1 MKKTLLLLSA
11 LVLFKITN
19 VVAQAELN
27 LPNDWFLCDNG
38 LTIDATVTNTTDT
51 GISYQWYNREYY
63 NGQWNDIL
71 ITNETNP
78 TFNVLNTGRYKVIA
92 TLSDNTEL
100 SDEVSVQNKN
110 NLGDTIIFDCT
121 ETLSIDRISFGNF
134 SNVSF
139 SYFYSES
146 DALANNYSLYDFL
159 VGQILYLRIEENDSL
174 CTNIIEI
181 YTFSDGNNIYANPVG
196 SMGECSENSS
206 TNIFDLT
213 TNDAQILGGQN
224 LEVSYFED
232 FNDANY
238 LNNPIANPNNYQALS
253 PNQTIYARVYEVNGP
268 DCPDNYNSI
277 TQFQLLSAA
286 QPTPNN
292 AVNYIICDASSGT
305 ANDGLG
311 EFNLPSRNAL
321 ILSGLSTS
329 AFSLSYH
336 ISLAEAQNN
345 NNPIANPESYVTAS
359 TTVYTRVESTI
370 NNDCIEISEMNL
382 KVQNT
387 CEDVSI
393 SLLSHLASPRPGFEY
408 KNKLII
414 ENNGPTTVSTG
425 SVDFTMDSL
434 LMYNSAT
441 GYIAGTSVTQ
451 SAGGLTI
458 NFSSLAPGEKEEII
472 LNFTVPA
479 DENLLGEQIT
489 SAVNYVSSSNDV
501 NSENNTAT
509 LSEIIIGSYDPND
522 ITESHGPE
530 ILHTTF
536 TNDDYLYYTVRFQ
549 NVGTASAINVT
560 IDNALDVRLDKTT
573 FEMLHSS
580 HTNTVVRVFDNLTW
594 QFDNINLADSTNDEP
609 NSHGYV
615 HYKIKPLAGYSI
627 GDIVPNTASIVFDF
641 NSPIVTNTFNSTF
654 IENALSTQDNVL
666 QNVAVY
672 PNPTSDFVMVTS
684 QSSIAQIEVY
694 SYVGHLVKKNKNQD
708 RIDISSLKTGLY
720 FIKIKDINGNF
731 ATEKV
736 LKK

>member
-451 SAGGLTI
+451 SAGDLTI

>member
-1 MKKTLLLLSA
+1 
-11 LVLFKITN
+11 
-19 VVAQAELN
+19 
-27 LPNDWFLCDNG
+27 
-38 LTIDATVTNTTDT
+38 
-51 GISYQWYNREYY
+51 
-63 NGQWNDIL
+63 
-71 ITNETNP
+71 
-78 TFNVLNTGRYKVIA
+78 
-92 TLSDNTEL
+92 
-100 SDEVSVQNKN
+100 
-110 NLGDTIIFDCT
+110 
-121 ETLSIDRISFGNF
+121 
-134 SNVSF
+134 
-139 SYFYSES
+139 
-146 DALANNYSLYDFL
+146 
-159 VGQILYLRIEENDSL
+159 
-174 CTNIIEI
+174 
-181 YTFSDGNNIYANPVG
+181 
-196 SMGECSENSS
+196 
-206 TNIFDLT
+206 
-213 TNDAQILGGQN
+213 

-253 PNQTIYARVYEVNGP
+253 PNQTIYARVYEDNGP

-720 FIKIKDINGNF
+720 FIKIKEINGNF

>member
-232 FNDANY
+232 FNDANN

-268 DCPDNYNSI
+268 DCPDNFNSI

-329 AFSLSYH
+329 EFSLSYH

-370 NNDCIEISEMNL
+370 NSDCIEISEMNL

>member
-441 GYIAGTSVTQ
+441 GYISGTSVTQ

>member
-580 HTNTVVRVFDNLTW
+580 HTNTVVRVLDNLTW

-694 SYVGHLVKKNKNQD
+694 SYVGHLVKKIKNQD

>member
-451 SAGGLTI
+451 SAGDLTI
-458 NFSSLAPGEKEEII
+458 NFYSLAPGEKEEII

>member
-1 MKKTLLLLSA
+1 M
-11 LVLFKITN
+11 
-19 VVAQAELN
+19 
-27 LPNDWFLCDNG
+27 FLCDNG

-51 GISYQWYNREYY
+51 GITYQWYDREYY
-63 NGQWNDIL
+63 NGQWNYIL

-78 TFNVLNTGRYKVIA
+78 TFNVLNTGSYKVIA

-110 NLGDTIIFDCT
+110 NLGDTFIFECT
-121 ETLSIDRISFGNF
+121 EFLPIDQISFVNF
-134 SNVSF
+134 SNVSS
-139 SYFYSES
+139 SYFNSES
-146 DALANNYSLYDFL
+146 DALANNNPLYYFF
-159 VGQILYLRIEENDSL
+159 VGDRLYLRIEENASL
-174 CTNIIEI
+174 CTDVIEI
-181 YTFSDGNNIYANPVG
+181 ETYSDGGYIYANSVPN
-196 SMGECSENSS
+196 MGECSENSS
-206 TNIFDLT
+206 TNTFDLT

-232 FNDANY
+232 YNDANY
-238 LNNPIANPNNYQALS
+238 LNNPIANPSNYQALS
-253 PNQTIYARVYEVNGP
+253 PNQTIYARVYEVNGF
-268 DCPDNYNSI
+268 DCPDNFNSI

-292 AVNYIICDASSGT
+292 AVNYIVCDASSGT

-311 EFNLPSRNAL
+311 EFNLPSRSSL

-359 TTVYTRVESTI
+359 TSVYTRVESTI

-414 ENNGPTTVSTG
+414 ENNGPTTVSSG
-425 SVDFTMDSL
+425 SVEFTMDSL
-434 LMYNSAT
+434 LTYNSVTSNSTAT
-441 GYIAGTSVTQ
+441 TITPTLS
-451 SAGGLTI
+451 GLNI
-458 NFSSLAPGEKEEII
+458 NFSNLVPGAKEEII
-472 LNFTVPA
+472 FNMTVPA
-479 DENLLGEQIT
+479 NATLGDQIT
-489 SAVNYVSSSNDV
+489 STVNYVSSSNDV
-501 NSENNTAT
+501 NTENNIAT

-522 ITESHGPE
+522 IFETQGTE
-530 ILHTTF
+530 ILHSTF

-654 IENALSTQDNVL
+654 IENALSTKDNVL

-672 PNPTSDFVMVTS
+672 PNPTSDFVIVIS

>member
-1 MKKTLLLLSA
+1 
-11 LVLFKITN
+11 VLFKITN

-441 GYIAGTSVTQ
+441 GYIAGTLVTQ

>member
-1 MKKTLLLLSA
+1 
-11 LVLFKITN
+11 VLFKITN

-441 GYIAGTSVTQ
+441 GYISGTSVTQ